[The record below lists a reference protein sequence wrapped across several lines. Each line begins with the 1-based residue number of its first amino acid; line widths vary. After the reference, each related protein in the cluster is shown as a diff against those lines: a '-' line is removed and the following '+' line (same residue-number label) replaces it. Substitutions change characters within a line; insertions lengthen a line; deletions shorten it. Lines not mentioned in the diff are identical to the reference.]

1 MGPFLKSEGILIDA
15 KYCEVLMKRVAFIS
29 LLLSSCFIAT
39 AFAQQT
45 ITLGFT
51 VSRTGALNVDSVEQY
66 RGFELWR
73 DQVNAAGGI
82 KAGGKNYKVQFA
94 SYDDESNSK
103 RVQQLYTRLILEDKA
118 EFLFSPY
125 SSSLTAT
132 AAVVT
137 EQNEKIMLT
146 TGAAEE
152 KTYKLGNQY
161 LYQMFAPATQYLT
174 VALDALKAKDPKA
187 MVAFVYEDASF
198 SVAVVTPAKA
208 YAQQLGFNV
217 AFSEAYAPNTTDFSA
232 IIDKVIASK
241 ATVMLGGGHYADG
254 STLARQLYGH
264 KVPLKMITL
273 LVAPDSPQWA
283 ELGDAA
289 LGVIVPSQWEPQST
303 FKAQYGPS
311 GADFGQAYTA
321 KYNTPP
327 SYESAGGY
335 ASGLILQRAIEQA
348 GGIET
353 AKVAAALNATDITT
367 FYGRTKFSTQ
377 PSEHGL
383 QVGHTIFL
391 AQWQKDKS
399 GKPVKQVVWPLAGK
413 STDLVYPI
421 H

>member
-1 MGPFLKSEGILIDA
+1 
-15 KYCEVLMKRVAFIS
+15 MKRAILVA
-29 LLLSSCFIAT
+29 LLLLPVLVA
-39 AFAQQT
+39 AGFAQT

-51 VSRTGALNVDSVEQY
+51 VSRTGALNVDSLEQY

-73 DQVNAAGGI
+73 DTVNAAGGI
-82 KAGGKNYKVQFA
+82 KAGGKGYKIQFA

-103 RVQQLYTRLILEDKA
+103 RVQQLYTRMILEDKA
-118 EFLFSPY
+118 DFLFSPY
-125 SSSLTAT
+125 SSGLTST

-161 LYQMFAPATQYLT
+161 LFQMFAPATQYIT
-174 VALDALKAKDPKA
+174 AALDALKTKDPKA
-187 MVAFVYEDASF
+187 SVAFVYEDSSF

-208 YAQQLGFNV
+208 YAQQQGFNV
-217 AFSEAYAPNTTDFSA
+217 VFTEAYAPNTTDFSA

-241 ATVMLGGGHYADG
+241 ATVLLGGGHYADG

-311 GADFGQAYTA
+311 GVDFAKTYTA

-335 ASGLILQRAIEQA
+335 ASGLVLQHAIEQA
-348 GGIET
+348 GGIDT
-353 AKVAAALNATDITT
+353 AKVAQALNATDITT
-367 FYGRTKFSTQ
+367 FYGRTKYSTQ
-377 PSEHGL
+377 ASEHGL

-391 AQWQKDKS
+391 AQWQQDKS

-413 STDLVYPI
+413 SADLNYPI

>member
-1 MGPFLKSEGILIDA
+1 
-15 KYCEVLMKRVAFIS
+15 MKRAILIS
-29 LLLSSCFIAT
+29 LLLLSLLVAT
-39 AFAQQT
+39 GLAQQT

-51 VSRTGALNVDSVEQY
+51 VSRTGALNVDSLEQY

-73 DQVNAAGGI
+73 DTVNAAGGI
-82 KAGGKNYKVQFA
+82 KAGGKSYKIQFA

-103 RVQQLYTRLILEDKA
+103 RVQQLYTRMILEDKA
-118 EFLFSPY
+118 DFLFSPY
-125 SSSLTAT
+125 SSGLTAT

-174 VALDALKAKDPKA
+174 AALDALKTKDPKA
-187 MVAFVYEDASF
+187 TVAFVYEDSSF
-198 SVAVVTPAKA
+198 SVAVATPAKA
-208 YAQQLGFNV
+208 YAQQQGFNV
-217 AFSEAYAPNTTDFSA
+217 VFSEAYAPNNTDFSA

-241 ATVMLGGGHYADG
+241 ATVLLGGGHYADG
-254 STLARQLYGH
+254 STLARQLKGH

-273 LVAPDSPQWA
+273 LVAPDSPQWS

-289 LGVIVPSQWEPQST
+289 VGVIVPSQWEPQAT

-311 GADFGQAYTA
+311 GADFAKAYTG
-321 KYNTPP
+321 KYNAPP

-348 GGIET
+348 GGVDT
-353 AKVAAALNATDITT
+353 GKVAAALNTTDLTT
-367 FYGRTKFSTQ
+367 FYGRTKFSTVA
-377 PSEHGL
+377 SEHGL

-391 AQWQKDKS
+391 AQWQNDKS
-399 GKPVKQVVWPLAGK
+399 GKLVKQVIWPLAGK
-413 STDLVYPI
+413 SADLVYPI

>member
-1 MGPFLKSEGILIDA
+1 VFVKRAIL
-15 KYCEVLMKRVAFIS
+15 VGL
-29 LLLSSCFIAT
+29 LLLSVFVAVG
-39 AFAQQT
+39 FAQT

-51 VSRTGALNVDSVEQY
+51 VSRTGALNVDSLEQY

-73 DQVNAAGGI
+73 DTVNAAGGI
-82 KAGGKNYKVQFA
+82 KGGGKSYKVQFA

-103 RVQQLYTRLILEDKA
+103 RVQQLYTRMILEDKA
-118 EFLFSPY
+118 DFLFSPY
-125 SSSLTAT
+125 SSGLTST

-161 LYQMFAPATQYLT
+161 LFQMFAPATQYLT
-174 VALDALKAKDPKA
+174 AALDALKTKDPKA
-187 MVAFVYEDASF
+187 TVAFIYEDSSF

-208 YAQQLGFNV
+208 YAQQQGFNV
-217 AFSEAYAPNTTDFSA
+217 AFTEAYAPNTTDFSA

-241 ATVMLGGGHYADG
+241 ATVLLGGGHYADG

-273 LVAPDSPQWA
+273 LVAPDSPQWS

-303 FKAQYGPS
+303 FKAQYGPG
-311 GADFGQAYTA
+311 GADFAKAYTA

-335 ASGLILQRAIEQA
+335 ASGLVLQHSIEQA
-348 GGIET
+348 GGT
-353 AKVAAALNATDITT
+353 DSAKVAQALNATDITT

-377 PSEHGL
+377 ASEHGL

-413 STDLVYPI
+413 SADLSYPI

>member
-1 MGPFLKSEGILIDA
+1 
-15 KYCEVLMKRVAFIS
+15 MKRTIFSA
-29 LLLSSCFIAT
+29 LLLSCFLIST
-39 AFAQQT
+39 AFTQT

-51 VSRTGALNVDSVEQY
+51 VSKTGALNVDSLEQY

-73 DQVNAAGGI
+73 DTVNAAGGI
-82 KAGGKNYKVQFA
+82 KAGGKSYKVQFA

-103 RVQQLYTRLILEDKA
+103 RVQQLYTRMILEDKA
-118 EFLFSPY
+118 DFLFSPY

-132 AAVVT
+132 AAIVT
-137 EQNEKIMLT
+137 EQYEKIMLT

-152 KTYKLGNQY
+152 KTYKLGNQN
-161 LYQMFAPATQYLT
+161 LFQMFAPATQYLT

-187 MVAFVYEDASF
+187 TVAFVYEDASF

-217 AFSEAYAPNTTDFSA
+217 VFTEAYAPNTTDFSA

-241 ATVMLGGGHYADG
+241 ATVLLGGGHYADG

-264 KVPLKMITL
+264 KVPLKMISL
-273 LVAPDSPQWA
+273 LVAPDSPQWV

-289 LGVIVPSQWEPQST
+289 AGVIVPSQWEPQST
-303 FKAQYGPS
+303 FKAQYGPA
-311 GADFGQAYTA
+311 GVDFGKAYTA
-321 KYNTPP
+321 KYNAPP

-335 ASGLILQRAIEQA
+335 ASGLILQHAIEQA
-348 GGIET
+348 GTIDT

-367 FYGRTKFSTQ
+367 FYGRSKFSTT

-383 QVGHTIFL
+383 QVGHAIVL

-399 GKPVKQVVWPLAGK
+399 GKLVKQVIWPSAGK
-413 STDLVYPI
+413 SSDLVYPN

>member
-1 MGPFLKSEGILIDA
+1 
-15 KYCEVLMKRVAFIS
+15 MKRAIFVGL
-29 LLLSSCFIAT
+29 LLLSVFVA
-39 AFAQQT
+39 AGFAQT

-51 VSRTGALNVDSVEQY
+51 VSRTGALNVDSLEQY

-73 DQVNAAGGI
+73 DTVNAAGGI
-82 KAGGKNYKVQFA
+82 KAGGKSYKVQFA

-103 RVQQLYTRLILEDKA
+103 RVQQLYTRMILEDKA
-118 EFLFSPY
+118 DFLFSPY
-125 SSSLTAT
+125 SSGLTST

-161 LYQMFAPATQYLT
+161 LFQMFAPATQYLT
-174 VALDALKAKDPKA
+174 AALDALKTKDPKA
-187 MVAFVYEDASF
+187 TVAFIYEDSSF

-208 YAQQLGFNV
+208 YAQQQGFNV
-217 AFSEAYAPNTTDFSA
+217 VFTEAYAPNTTDFSA

-241 ATVMLGGGHYADG
+241 ATVLLGGGHYADG

-273 LVAPDSPQWA
+273 LVAPDSPQWS

-303 FKAQYGPS
+303 FKAQYGPG
-311 GADFGQAYTA
+311 GADFAKAYTA

-335 ASGLILQRAIEQA
+335 ASGLVLQHSIEQA
-348 GGIET
+348 GGT
-353 AKVAAALNATDITT
+353 DSAKVAQALNATDITT

-377 PSEHGL
+377 ASEHGL

-413 STDLVYPI
+413 SADLSYPI

>member
-1 MGPFLKSEGILIDA
+1 VF
-15 KYCEVLMKRVAFIS
+15 VKRAIFVG
-29 LLLSSCFIAT
+29 LLLLLVVVAAGSA
-39 AFAQQT
+39 QT
-45 ITLGFT
+45 ITVGFT
-51 VSRTGALNVDSVEQY
+51 ESKTGALNVDSLEQY

-73 DQVNAAGGI
+73 DTVNAAGGI
-82 KAGGKNYKVQFA
+82 KAGGKSYKVQFA

-103 RVQQLYTRLILEDKA
+103 RVQQLYTRMILEDKA
-118 EFLFSPY
+118 DFLFSPY
-125 SSSLTAT
+125 SSGLTST

-161 LYQMFAPATQYLT
+161 LFQMFAPATQYLT
-174 VALDALKAKDPKA
+174 AALDALKTKDPKA
-187 MVAFVYEDASF
+187 SVAFIYEDSSF

-208 YAQQLGFNV
+208 YAQQQGFNV
-217 AFSEAYAPNTTDFSA
+217 AFTEAYAPNTTDFSA

-241 ATVMLGGGHYADG
+241 ATVLLGGGHYADG

-264 KVPLKMITL
+264 KVALKMIAL
-273 LVAPDSPQWA
+273 LVAPDSPQWS

-311 GADFGQAYTA
+311 GPDFAKAYTA

-335 ASGLILQRAIEQA
+335 ASGLVLQRAIEQA

-353 AKVAAALNATDITT
+353 AKVAQALNATDITT

-377 PSEHGL
+377 ASEHGL
-383 QVGHTIFL
+383 QLGHTVFL

-399 GKPVKQVVWPLAGK
+399 GKPVKQVIWPLAGK
-413 STDLVYPI
+413 SADLSYPI

>member
-1 MGPFLKSEGILIDA
+1 MKRTILIA
-15 KYCEVLMKRVAFIS
+15 SV
-29 LLLSSCFIAT
+29 LLLYVVVPCG
-39 AFAQQT
+39 FAQQT

-82 KAGGKNYKVQFA
+82 KAGGKSYKVQFA
-94 SYDDESNSK
+94 TYDDESNSK
-103 RVQQLYTRLILEDKA
+103 RVQQLYTRMILEDKA
-118 EFLFSPY
+118 DFLFSPY

-132 AAVVT
+132 AAIVT
-137 EQNEKIMLT
+137 EQYEKIMLT

-174 VALDALKAKDPKA
+174 AALDALKAKDPKA
-187 MVAFVYEDASF
+187 TIAFVYEDASF

-208 YAQQLGFNV
+208 YAQSLGFNV
-217 AFSEAYAPNTTDFSA
+217 VFSEAYAPNTTDFSA
-232 IIDKVIASK
+232 VIDKVIASK
-241 ATVMLGGGHYADG
+241 ATVLLGGGHYADG

-264 KVPLKMITL
+264 KVPLKMISL

-289 LGVIVPSQWEPQST
+289 FGVIVPSQWEPQST

-311 GADFGQAYTA
+311 GADFGKAYTA
-321 KYNTPP
+321 KYNAPP

-335 ASGLILQRAIEQA
+335 ASGLILQHAIEQA
-348 GGIET
+348 GGIDT
-353 AKVAAALNATDITT
+353 AKVLAALNATDLTT

-377 PSEHGL
+377 PNEHGL
-383 QVGHTIFL
+383 QIGHTIFL

-399 GKPVKQVVWPLAGK
+399 GKLAKQVVWPLAGK
-413 STDLVYPI
+413 SADLVYPI

>member
-1 MGPFLKSEGILIDA
+1 MGASGSLPYQNVRCL
-15 KYCEVLMKRVAFIS
+15 VKRAAFITL
-29 LLLSSCFIAT
+29 LLLSSLVVPG
-39 AFAQQT
+39 FAQT

-51 VSRTGALNVDSVEQY
+51 VSKTGALNVDSLEQY

-73 DQVNAAGGI
+73 DTVNAAGGI
-82 KAGGKNYKVQFA
+82 KAGGKSYKIQFV

-103 RVQQLYTRLILEDKA
+103 RVQQLYTRMILEDKA
-118 EFLFSPY
+118 DFLFSPY
-125 SSSLTAT
+125 SSGLTAT

-187 MVAFVYEDASF
+187 AVAFVSEDASF
-198 SVAVVTPAKA
+198 SVAVVTPAKT
-208 YAQQLGFNV
+208 YAQQQGFNV
-217 AFSEAYAPNTTDFSA
+217 GFSEAYAPNTTDFSA

-241 ATVMLGGGHYADG
+241 ATVLLGGGHYADG

-264 KVPLKMITL
+264 KVPLKMIAL
-273 LVAPDSPQWA
+273 LVAPDSPQWS

-289 LGVIVPSQWEPQST
+289 VGVIVPSQWEPQST

-311 GADFGQAYTA
+311 GADFGKAYAA

-335 ASGLILQRAIEQA
+335 ASGLVLQHAIEQA
-348 GGIET
+348 GSIDT

-399 GKPVKQVVWPLAGK
+399 GNLVKQVVWPLAGK
-413 STDLVYPI
+413 SADLMYPI